1 MIRAQNRKWFQRG
14 LDLEFRRAQL
24 VPELLISNMAASKQF
39 WVDICG
45 FSIAYSREAQGF
57 AYLDLD
63 GAQVM
68 LVEVRGDGYWV
79 TAPLDAPRGRG
90 INLEIKVPEVEPLVA
105 ALSDAEW
112 PLFEGVTDRWYKNDN
127 MESGVREFLVQDP
140 DGYLLRFSALI
151 GERPYAG

>member
-1 MIRAQNRKWFQRG
+1 M
-14 LDLEFRRAQL
+14 EFCRAQL
-24 VPELLISNMAASKQF
+24 VPELLVSDLAASKKF
-39 WVDICG
+39 WIEICG
-45 FSIAYSREAQGF
+45 FSVAYSRDAEGF
-57 AYLDLD
+57 VYLDLG

-68 LVEVRGDGYWV
+68 LVEIRGDGCWI

-90 INLEIKVPEVEPLVA
+90 MNLEIKVPAVEPIIEALA
-105 ALSDAEW
+105 AAGW
-112 PLFEGVTDRWYKNDN
+112 PLFEGVTDRWYRNDN